1 MFNLANESHFNLT
14 VGGLENTGL
23 QVLAF
28 EGKEIISK
36 PYQFEVTLVNKNIRF
51 DITKLLSR
59 PIYLT
64 FTPDGKQ
71 GIHGIVMSVQRG
83 AIGHH
88 YAEYKIIIA
97 PRFTHLE
104 KRTNQRIFQNKTV
117 PQIIT
122 QILNEYGITEGTQHE
137 FRVKDNYPERVYCV
151 QYDETDAYFIQ
162 RLCQEE
168 GIFYYFKHQPDNH
181 LMIFGDSNPIFGNLE
196 KPIIYSPNSGFV
208 ADYPV
213 IKGFNVN
220 LTSKTKR
227 ATWRD
232 YNFTNVKIP
241 EGKAEGIRSAK
252 ANESIEPDIEFYAY
266 PGRFMDNARGVELAQ
281 ITIERLRTEQVLAQ
295 GYSDVPRLCSGY
307 YFLLEEHPSLD
318 SKEPWLLNTIIHQG
332 KQPQV
337 IEALGGEKS
346 AQLVNYLSID
356 SNAHFPNGGFHQGYR
371 NCFTATP
378 KDVPWRP
385 PYDYPKIPV
394 YGSQTAKV
402 VGPNGQEIYCDQYG
416 SVKVQFPWDREGQFN
431 ENSSCWV
438 RVASNWAYK
447 GYGAV
452 TIPRINMEVLV
463 TFLEGDPDKP
473 VITGCIHNGAD
484 ASKGSTVPYDLPA
497 NKTRT
502 VFKTN
507 SSIGGGGFNEL
518 RIEDKKDE
526 EEIFIHAQKDQ
537 NIVVRNNETHSVGVN
552 RVKSIG
558 QDEIATM
565 GRNRLRVV
573 KEHDSLKVGI
583 NKFDRVGNCYH
594 IETGTQMRL
603 VCGETVI
610 ELNENGKLN
619 ITCVEFNITATKTG
633 QINTLDKELN
643 LNMLGKAI
651 GTEAGGAEQKVI
663 KDEVDQFFGGGAKG
677 IEGSKTEQEQQKAV
691 IPNNNLNEVGITQDE
706 SSDTPITNFLPS
718 APPISPAESPSVV
731 NLSSMQDTFDQ
742 MWQNSFP
749 DGKAQSLAGTL
760 IKDLQTG
767 QLSLIQTPSSA
778 LNNFVPDIPVGKE
791 AIGLFRTNPYDSL
804 SGGLNDISFNPADM
818 ATTLNSSLPLNII
831 HSGDKQYMLMRTAQT
846 STVDA
851 SNFIQNTDAR
861 IRELQHNGA
870 DFAQAIHQA
879 TQENANANGLA
890 YYTGSNGIFKK
901 NQ

>member
-1 MFNLANESHFNLT
+1 
-14 VGGLENTGL
+14 
-23 QVLAF
+23 
-28 EGKEIISK
+28 
-36 PYQFEVTLVNKNIRF
+36 
-51 DITKLLSR
+51 
-59 PIYLT
+59 
-64 FTPDGKQ
+64 
-71 GIHGIVMSVQRG
+71 
-83 AIGHH
+83 
-88 YAEYKIIIA
+88 
-97 PRFTHLE
+97 
-104 KRTNQRIFQNKTV
+104 
-117 PQIIT
+117 
-122 QILNEYGITEGTQHE
+122 
-137 FRVKDNYPERVYCV
+137 
-151 QYDETDAYFIQ
+151 
-162 RLCQEE
+162 
-168 GIFYYFKHQPDNH
+168 
-181 LMIFGDSNPIFGNLE
+181 
-196 KPIIYSPNSGFV
+196 
-208 ADYPV
+208 
-213 IKGFNVN
+213 
-220 LTSKTKR
+220 
-227 ATWRD
+227 
-232 YNFTNVKIP
+232 
-241 EGKAEGIRSAK
+241 
-252 ANESIEPDIEFYAY
+252 
-266 PGRFMDNARGVELAQ
+266 
-281 ITIERLRTEQVLAQ
+281 
-295 GYSDVPRLCSGY
+295 
-307 YFLLEEHPSLD
+307 
-318 SKEPWLLNTIIHQG
+318 
-332 KQPQV
+332 
-337 IEALGGEKS
+337 
-346 AQLVNYLSID
+346 
-356 SNAHFPNGGFHQGYR
+356 
-371 NCFTATP
+371 
-378 KDVPWRP
+378 
-385 PYDYPKIPV
+385 
-394 YGSQTAKV
+394 
-402 VGPNGQEIYCDQYG
+402 
-416 SVKVQFPWDREGQFN
+416 
-431 ENSSCWV
+431 
-438 RVASNWAYK
+438 
-447 GYGAV
+447 
-452 TIPRINMEVLV
+452 MEVLV

-583 NKFDRVGNCYH
+583 NKFDRVGNFYH